1 MSKAGYI
8 QLSVLLVGLL
18 RVPHAGAEESA
29 PLVLFDATVQT
40 IQAQLGVAA
49 AAGSAWA
56 TQASQMRQE
65 LVTHGAKTGE
75 AQVYLALQ
83 ALLGKLDHGGSELL
97 SADEQRYWTYLAAFS
112 GQLDGAPLRHIG
124 AWYERH
130 GKNWF
135 VSRVMTDG
143 PAARGGLVAGDELL
157 EVNGKAFTPVN
168 SFKDLAADA
177 VVQISY
183 KRLPW
188 SKVKS
193 ATVTTEV
200 SSLQTSLLR
209 AMTQGQKILNIK
221 HKRVL
226 YLALPMS
233 SNPAF
238 RAALLSAATQ
248 AQMQVEAMV
257 LDLRGDYGAVGL
269 TYTEAFLSPPSAPGA
284 AVAATITPYTK
295 PLVVLIDQGTS
306 GGRENLAWLLKRRH
320 RATMVGHA
328 TAGAISSVQA
338 TEVLAQRYLLVTPV
352 ASADQGMRQRGVNPD
367 IPSDPPHIYT
377 AGHDE
382 ALDLAL
388 AKAADLAP

>member
-1 MSKAGYI
+1 MTRARWI
-8 QLSVLLVGLL
+8 QLLFLLIGLL
-18 RVPHAGAEESA
+18 QVRDASA
-29 PLVLFDATVQT
+29 QEAASLALFDATVQT
-40 IQAQLGVAA
+40 IQSQLGSAA

-56 TQASQMRQE
+56 NQATQMRQE
-65 LVTHGAKTGE
+65 LVAHGGKTGE

-83 ALLGKLDHGGSELL
+83 TLLAKLDHGVSELL

-112 GQLDGAPLRHIG
+112 GQLNGAPLRHIG

-135 VSRVMTDG
+135 VSRVMIGG
-143 PAARGGLVAGDELL
+143 PAARAGLVAGDELL

-177 VVQISY
+177 VVRITY

-193 ATVTTEV
+193 VTVATEV
-200 SSLQTSLLR
+200 SSLQASLLR
-209 AMTQGQKILNIK
+209 AMTQGQKILDIK

-248 AQMQVEAMV
+248 AQMQAEAMV

-269 TYTEAFLSPPSAPGA
+269 TYTEAFLSPPPAPGA
-284 AVAATITPYTK
+284 ASITPYTK

-320 RATMVGHA
+320 RATIVGHA
-328 TAGAISSVQA
+328 SAGAISSVQA
-338 TEVLAQRYLLVTPV
+338 TEVLAQRYLLITPV
-352 ASADQGMRQRGVNPD
+352 ASPDKGLDQRGVNPD
-367 IPSDPPHIYT
+367 IPSDPSHIYA

-388 AKAADLAP
+388 AKAADLAL